1 MLKYFLL
8 GIFLLCSKLFFAQKV
23 EIKTE
28 HVIVLVI
35 DGVRHTETFGDTTYQ
50 NVPNLFYKL
59 APQGVLNTNF
69 RANTPQTT
77 TNAGHTAM
85 VTGRYQRIK
94 NNGTQ
99 LPRFPS
105 MFQYYMKQHDIH
117 KDKLWV
123 ISSKGKLSILGNTKH
138 RKWHDLYQPHVFC
151 GRNGNGKDHVGD
163 AKTWEKV
170 LQVVDNYA
178 PKLMIINLLAPDARA
193 HANLWDG
200 YIEAIKQSD
209 EYALELWDKIQKHPE
224 MKDKTTL
231 LITSDHGRNAD
242 GFRDGFISHG
252 ARTESNKRIFMLA
265 LGPDSKKGV
274 MMENDQHELIDIAAT
289 ASFLLGFDMPTARGK
304 VMRELFKNGLIQKQ
318 NKD

>member
-1 MLKYFLL
+1 MLKYFFV
-8 GIFLLCSKLFFAQKV
+8 ILFFMLSKAFLSQGV
-23 EIKTE
+23 AIKTE
-28 HVIVLVI
+28 YVVVLVI

-50 NVPNLFYKL
+50 NVQNLFFKL
-59 APQGVLNTNF
+59 APQGALNTNF
-69 RANTPQTT
+69 RANTPKTS

-85 VTGRYQRIK
+85 TTGRYQRIK

-105 MFQYYMKQHDIH
+105 MFQYFMKQHDIH

-138 RKWHDLYQPHVFC
+138 RKWRDLYQPHVFC

-163 AKTWEKV
+163 NRTWEKV
-170 LQVVDNYA
+170 LHVLDTYA
-178 PKLMIINLLAPDARA
+178 PKLMLVNLLAPDARA
-193 HANLWDG
+193 HANLWEG
-200 YIEAIKQSD
+200 YLEAIKRSD
-209 EYALELWDKIQKHPE
+209 EYALELWNKIQNHPE

-252 ARTESNKRIFMLA
+252 PRTESNKRIFMLA
-265 LGPDSKKGV
+265 LGPDCKRGIV
-274 MMENDQHELIDIAAT
+274 MENDKHELIDISAT
-289 ASFLLGFDMPTARGK
+289 SAFLLGFKMPSSKGK
-304 VMRELFKNGLIQKQ
+304 FMQELFKDGLTPKI
-318 NKD
+318 